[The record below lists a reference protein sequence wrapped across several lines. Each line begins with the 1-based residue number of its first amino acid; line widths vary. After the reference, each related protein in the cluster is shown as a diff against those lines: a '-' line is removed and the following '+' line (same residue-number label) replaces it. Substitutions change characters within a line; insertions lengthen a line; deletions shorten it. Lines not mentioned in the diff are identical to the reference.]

1 MFVHCHNCGWEQD
14 DFYSINGYNPTSFLA
29 SLNEDLCGNRLDD
42 IVHCGEFVNGIP
54 IRSDITKREWIARYY
69 EQFARHIREMKWVTA
84 ERFYADPDKVCPK
97 CGSDKLDLD

>member
-1 MFVHCHNCGWEQD
+1 MTNTIMSNKE
-14 DFYSINGYNPTSFLA
+14 LK
-29 SLNEDLCGNRLDD
+29 RLY
-42 IVHCGEFVNGIP
+42 EFVNGIS
-54 IRSDITKREWIARYY
+54 IRPDITKREWIARYY